1 MKIERK
7 WKQIWKIKFIFLI
20 QRKQILNQRK
30 IFSNA
35 AKMQILKEMQKLF
48 EEFSPEGR
56 KLQRNYL
63 SYKHF
68 IKLFANNKRNIYLM
82 PIVL

>member
-35 AKMQILKEMQKLF
+35 AKMQILKEMQKWF

-56 KLQRNYL
+56 KFKEIIWAT
-63 SYKHF
+63 STS
-68 IKLFANNKRNIYLM
+68 
-82 PIVL
+82 